1 MKKKLIIIGIIL
13 ILTSM
18 PALTAYQINEKP
30 TNNTIFEK
38 NLTPPPLKGYDGTF
52 VGGLGQLY
60 KRNGEWEFNAYAY
73 LAGVYKLGV
82 YKKLV
87 GFIYDTDEQQ
97 IGSILA
103 FFGGKL
109 IIGILSDMENHR
121 TPMIGFLMWNDEDF
135 AGRILTMFGPATHI
149 IGEYTPNS

>member
-1 MKKKLIIIGIIL
+1 MKRKLIIIGIL
-13 ILTSM
+13 LLLTSM
-18 PALTAYQINEKP
+18 PVISSYQINKKP
-30 TNNTIFEK
+30 SNRTYFEK
-38 NLTPPPLKGYDGTF
+38 NLTPPPLQGYDGTF

-60 KRNGEWEFNAYAY
+60 KENGEWKFNAYAY

-87 GFIYDTDEQQ
+87 GYIYDKNEQQ
-97 IGSILA
+97 IGSIFA
-103 FFGGKL
+103 FFGSKL

-121 TPMIGFLMWNDEDF
+121 APMIGFFMWNDEEF
-135 AGRILTMFGPATHI
+135 AGRILTMYGPATHI